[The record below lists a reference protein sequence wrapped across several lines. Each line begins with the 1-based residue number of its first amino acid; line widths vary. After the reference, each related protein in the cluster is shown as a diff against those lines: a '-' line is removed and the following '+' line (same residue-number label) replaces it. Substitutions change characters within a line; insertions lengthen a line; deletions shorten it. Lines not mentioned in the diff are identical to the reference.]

1 MEKISQFFSQSFDR
15 INTLWGRLTPL
26 KKALL
31 LGALG
36 LVVAGII
43 AAGAMQEKDPYEYV
57 FVDLSP
63 EDVQQVTA
71 YFRQNS
77 IADYLVDNKG
87 IKVPRPEVS
96 RLRLK
101 LAQEGLPAHGVVG
114 WEKFDA
120 QDFTRTDFEQRINKQ
135 RAIQGELSR
144 TITMIEGVTH
154 AKVHVVSPK
163 KSLFLEDQVETTA
176 AVYLKT
182 RQGIE
187 LDKKQIRGIVTLVSR
202 SVEGLKAANVTI
214 IDGEGKML
222 TELENEDPSAKMT
235 KEMLAYKRSTEKQ
248 YEENI
253 RGLVGRIVGADR
265 VDVKVDAMVDF
276 TQEQQTISDVD
287 PDRVVPVSRETQG
300 YSLSGTGLNPTGIPG
315 SKSNVPGEQENL
327 TVSQSN
333 TSNKKDSEVVNF
345 EISKKVSQKTLPVGK
360 IVKLS
365 AAVIVDG
372 KQISPADGS
381 SPNFEP
387 RTEEE
392 IKQIEDL
399 VKSSVGYDD
408 KRGDI
413 VTVRNMLFQ
422 LDPIKLET
430 IKEEKK
436 EAREYIS
443 TLTISGAIALGLILF
458 FGLIVRPYFRWLSYD
473 PRRKLEKEMVEDFKP
488 DLELGA
494 LQNVQIKEDV
504 PFDKLSPQE
513 QVVYLAKNEPKRTT
527 EAIRLLLNPH
537 QPVG

>member
-1 MEKISQFFSQSFDR
+1 MEKISQFFSVSLER
-15 INTLWGRLTPL
+15 LTALWGQMTPL
-26 KKALL
+26 KRTLL
-31 LGALG
+31 LGSLG

-43 AAGAMQEKDPYEYV
+43 AVSAMQKASPYDYV

-63 EDVQQVTA
+63 EDVQQVTS
-71 YFRQNS
+71 YFRQNGVT
-77 IADYLVDNKG
+77 DYLADSKG
-87 IKVPRPEVS
+87 IKVPTQDVS
-96 RLRLK
+96 RLRMK

-163 KSLFLEDQVETTA
+163 KSLFLEDHLDTTA

-182 RQGIE
+182 KPGIE

-202 SVEGLKAANVTI
+202 SVEGLKSANVTI

-222 TELENEDPSAKMT
+222 TELENDDPSAKMT
-235 KEMLAYKRSTEKQ
+235 KEMMTYKRSVEKQ

-253 RGLVGRIVGADR
+253 RGLVGRIVGPDR
-265 VDVKVDAMVDF
+265 IDVKVDATVDF

-300 YSLSGTGLNPTGIPG
+300 SSLNGTGLNPTGIPG

-327 TVSQSN
+327 TVNQAS

-345 EISKKVSQKTLPVGK
+345 EISKKVSQKTLPVGR
-360 IVKLS
+360 IIKLS
-365 AAVIVDG
+365 AAVLVDG
-372 KQISPADGS
+372 KQIYLADGAQ
-381 SPNFEP
+381 PTFEP
-387 RTEEE
+387 RSDEE
-392 IKQIEDL
+392 IKKIEDL
-399 VKSSVGYDD
+399 VRSSVGYDD

-413 VTVRNMLFQ
+413 VTVRNMMFQ

-436 EAREYIS
+436 EAREYVS
-443 TLTISGAIALGLILF
+443 TLTISGAIALGLVLF

-473 PRRKLEKEMVEDFKP
+473 PRLKMEKEIIENFKP

-504 PFDKLSPQE
+504 PFDKLAPAE
-513 QVVYLAKNEPKRTT
+513 QVVYLAKNDPQRTT
-527 EAIRLLLNPH
+527 EAIRILLNPH
-537 QPVG
+537 QTQL